1 MVQTQPRASRIVE
14 LLLPIWQR
22 VLRRT
27 PIKVDDNFFDLGGN
41 PTLAEQLFAEA
52 AKICGHAFPAVCI
65 YHMVTPATMASVLE
79 STDKLKF
86 EPPALMRTGSQ
97 EPPVFL
103 AHGIGANILDFFDLV
118 KHIRTNRPIY
128 AIQSRG
134 IYGVERPHER
144 VEDMAEYHLDAIT
157 KTQKIGPYFLIGY
170 SLGGLIMLEVARKLL
185 ASEKQIALLVL
196 IDSYPDRTYLKFGQ
210 QVQLYSRLSMRKL
223 FGLVQSQSK
232 KPALASVTPNEDSL
246 DGTNNAAVLDLSR
259 QAEKKAAYA
268 ALKNY
273 EPRFYGGKIRFIR
286 AEILTRFPADAN
298 AVWGPL
304 AGKLQIENIE
314 SDHLGMVGTNFKTL
328 ASMLSRYIAES
339 DAN

>member
-14 LLLPIWQR
+14 LLLPIWQK

-41 PTLAEQLFAEA
+41 PTLAEQLFAEV
-52 AKICGHAFPAVCI
+52 AKTCGHAFPAVCI

-170 SLGGLIMLEVARKLL
+170 SLGGLIMFEVARKLL
-185 ASEKQIALLVL
+185 ASGKQIALLVL
-196 IDSYPDRTYLKFGQ
+196 IDSYPYRTYLKFGQ
-210 QVQLYSRLSMRKL
+210 KVRLYSRLSMRRL
-223 FGLVQSQSK
+223 FGLVRSQSK
-232 KPALASVTPNEDSL
+232 KRALASATPKDDSL
-246 DGTNNAAVLDLSR
+246 DGAKKRAVLDLSR
-259 QAEKKAAYA
+259 QVEKKAAYA
-268 ALKNY
+268 AMKSYRPRSY
-273 EPRFYGGKIRFIR
+273 EGTIKFIR
-286 AEILTRFPADAN
+286 AEILTKFPADAD

-304 AGKLQIENIE
+304 AGKLQIENME
-314 SDHLGMVGTNFKTL
+314 SDHLGIVDTNYKTL
-328 ASMLSRYIAES
+328 AALLSRYIAES